1 MVQVGESKVHFV
13 SYNILARNENPL
25 EDFPKRFLFCHENNQ
40 LLKCM
45 LGQGAQAPSIEVQRF
60 VQSAFS
66 MANFFLKYFAHKN
79 WRGGGKLMNC
89 Y

>member
-1 MVQVGESKVHFV
+1 
-13 SYNILARNENPL
+13 
-25 EDFPKRFLFCHENNQ
+25 
-40 LLKCM
+40 M

-66 MANFFLKYFAHKN
+66 IANFFKKYFVHKN
-79 WRGGGKLMNC
+79 WRGGGELMNC